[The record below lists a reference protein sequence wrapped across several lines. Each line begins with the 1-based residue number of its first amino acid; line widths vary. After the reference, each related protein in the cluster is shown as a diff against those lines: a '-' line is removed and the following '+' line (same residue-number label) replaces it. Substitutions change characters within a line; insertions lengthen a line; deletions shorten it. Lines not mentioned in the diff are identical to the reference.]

1 MAGTARWTPPAAGGA
16 VDDTGNWTTVSG
28 TPGSPPGTGDTVL
41 FDSRNHGPVTGGSL
55 TGTTGL
61 EIQGYGGDW
70 ASGTSVPA
78 TTANVNSHGNIYN
91 AASITTLNLQNT
103 HGGKYV
109 QTGGTVGTARV
120 GVGQFDIGASAVVTT
135 LTNIAGNVTAAYNG
149 TGFTT
154 VNMYGGSLVT
164 ARAITTE
171 SLDGGSQV
179 RVTGASTA
187 VTTAN
192 VRGRSKHL
200 HWSGGTIGTC
210 NLEVGEM
217 SIAGSPYSA
226 TITTLNGPRLTGR
239 LVQYSD
245 GGVAFTVSTDNRFGQ
260 EAGGSGG
267 LGA

>member
-1 MAGTARWTPPAAGGA
+1 MAGTARWTPPAAGGS
-16 VDDTGNWTTVSG
+16 VSDTGNWTTDSG
-28 TPGSPPGTGDTVL
+28 TPASPPGAGDTVL

-55 TGTTGL
+55 TGTTGI
-61 EIQGYGGDW
+61 EVQGYGGDW
-70 ASGTSVPA
+70 AAGTSIPA
-78 TTANVNSHGNIYN
+78 TTANINSHGTLNN

-103 HGGKYV
+103 HGGKWV
-109 QTGGTVGTARV
+109 QTGGTVTTARV

-135 LTNIAGNVTAAYNG
+135 LTNIMGNVTAAYNA

-154 VNMYGGSLVT
+154 VNMYGGSLVS

-171 SLDGGSQV
+171 NLDGGCSV
-179 RVTGASTA
+179 RIVGSGLA

-192 VRGRSKHL
+192 IRGRSKHL
-200 HWSGGTIGTC
+200 HWSSGTIGTA
-210 NLEVGEM
+210 NLEVGEL

-245 GGVAFTVSTDNRFGQ
+245 GGVAFTVTTDNRFGQ

>member
-1 MAGTARWTPPAAGGA
+1 MAGTARWTPPAAGGSA
-16 VDDTGNWTTVSG
+16 SDGANWTTESG
-28 TPGSPPGTGDTVL
+28 TPANPPSTGDTVL

-55 TGTTGL
+55 TGTTGI
-61 EIQGYGGDW
+61 EVQGYGGDW
-70 ASGTSVPA
+70 AAGTSIPA
-78 TTANVNSHGNIYN
+78 TTANINSHGTLYN

-103 HGGKYV
+103 HGGKWV

-135 LTNIAGNVTAAYNG
+135 LTNIMGNVTAAAG
-149 TGFTT
+149 TAFTT
-154 VNMYGGSLVT
+154 VNMYGGSLVS

-171 SLDGGSQV
+171 NLDGGCSV
-179 RVTGASTA
+179 RIVGSGIA
-187 VTTAN
+187 VTTVN

-200 HWSGGTIGTC
+200 HWSSGQITTA
-210 NLEVGEM
+210 NLEVGEL
-217 SIAGSPYSA
+217 SIAGSPYGA
-226 TITTLNGPRLTGR
+226 TIDALNGPRLTGR

-245 GGVAFTVSTDNRFGQ
+245 GGVKFTVNTDNRFGQ